1 VLGGKGPHV
10 RDRGHDV
17 RARRLP
23 APRARPLRPRGR
35 RAVGGAARGA
45 PAPQFPGLLLA
56 RRRRP
61 DRARRVVDLVGR
73 RRLRPE
79 RQAARWLLPA
89 NRARRTTG
97 GARHRAGRRRLRA
110 PRRDQRADVRLPA
123 RLGRARRTPR
133 HRQPAMARRVGRGA
147 RAADRRGRGARGR
160 ARRRRAAA
168 RAAAGA
174 RGRDGLRPP
183 PRAIVERSLV
193 LAHRLMPAVTL
204 HHRFWPPGRPQSLD
218 YPRRSLYENLRL
230 SAQRHPTRPMI
241 VFHRASHDYARCL
254 HQVDRLAGYLQHECG
269 VARGDRVLLDLQ
281 NSPQWILAYY
291 AILRA
296 DAMVVPVNPMLRA
309 AELAHVAADSGAAVA
324 VAAQDLVVELP
335 PGLRRTIVV
344 TYRDCAG
351 DPPPPDAPEAVRAAP
366 LPLPPA
372 GAFVRWSDALATGR
386 RPRAHLAGPDDLA
399 VMPYSSGTTGR
410 PKGCVHTHRSAMA
423 TALMHARWSDWGDA
437 PVVLATLPL
446 FHVTGM
452 QSSMNAPI
460 LLGAT
465 IVVLQRWDRDAA
477 AAAIER
483 HHVTSWGCITTMAI
497 DLLSAPG
504 IEQRDLSSLRR
515 IGGGGA
521 GMPAAIAARL
531 RKLTGL
537 EYVEGYGLSETMA
550 PTHINPPQRAK
561 RQCAG
566 VPLFDVDARIVDPV
580 SKHELGPNE
589 SGEIV

>member
-1 VLGGKGPHV
+1 
-10 RDRGHDV
+10 
-17 RARRLP
+17 
-23 APRARPLRPRGR
+23 
-35 RAVGGAARGA
+35 
-45 PAPQFPGLLLA
+45 
-56 RRRRP
+56 
-61 DRARRVVDLVGR
+61 
-73 RRLRPE
+73 
-79 RQAARWLLPA
+79 
-89 NRARRTTG
+89 
-97 GARHRAGRRRLRA
+97 
-110 PRRDQRADVRLPA
+110 
-123 RLGRARRTPR
+123 
-133 HRQPAMARRVGRGA
+133 
-147 RAADRRGRGARGR
+147 
-160 ARRRRAAA
+160 
-168 RAAAGA
+168 
-174 RGRDGLRPP
+174 
-183 PRAIVERSLV
+183 
-193 LAHRLMPAVTL
+193 MPAVTL

-218 YPRRSLYENLRL
+218 YPQRSLYENLRL

-241 VFHRASHDYARCL
+241 VFHGASLDYAHCL
-254 HQVDRLAGYLQHECG
+254 DQVDRLSGYLQHECG

-324 VAAQDLVVELP
+324 FAAQDLVAELP

-351 DPPPPDAPEAVRAAP
+351 DPTPPDAPEAVRAAP
-366 LPLPPA
+366 LPLPASPA
-372 GAFVRWSDALATGR
+372 GAFVRWHDALAAGR

-521 GMPAAIAARL
+521 AMPAAIAARL
-531 RKLTGL
+531 RELTGL
-537 EYVEGYGLSETMA
+537 EYIEGYGLSETMA

-566 VPLFDVDARIVDPV
+566 VPVFDVDARIVDPV

-589 SGEIV
+589 SGEIVVHGPQLFAGYWNDPQATAEAFVEIDGMRFLRTGDIGHYDDEGYFFVTDRLKRMINAAGFKVWPAEVEATMHAHPDIQEACVIAAQDDRRGETVKALVVLRPGASADAAPAAIVAWCRERMAAYKVPRIVEVVDALPRSATGKVMWRELQERESRRGRTDPTD